1 MKTNKFAL
9 DVCLFIFALPGISQT
24 PPPRQQQIEAHIK
37 QAQVYLSENKPD
49 QAAAEFKAIIALD
62 PKNVDA
68 HGNLG
73 VLLYFQG
80 AFGDAIP
87 QLRSALKLQP
97 SLWKIQAL
105 PGMAE
110 RRSGDINGACT
121 DLEKAFPKLTEPKM
135 RIQTGMEL
143 IELYSAVGELG
154 KAAETVNTLR
164 ELDPTN
170 VEVTSLR
177 TASIRI

>member
-1 MKTNKFAL
+1 M
-9 DVCLFIFALPGISQT
+9 
-24 PPPRQQQIEAHIK
+24 K

-80 AFGDAIP
+80 AFADAIP
-87 QLRSALKLQP
+87 QLRTALKLQP

-105 PGMAE
+105 LGIAE
-110 RRSGDINGACT
+110 RRSGDINGART

-143 IELYSAVGELG
+143 IELYSAVG
-154 KAAETVNTLR
+154 
-164 ELDPTN
+164 
-170 VEVTSLR
+170 S
-177 TASIRI
+177 